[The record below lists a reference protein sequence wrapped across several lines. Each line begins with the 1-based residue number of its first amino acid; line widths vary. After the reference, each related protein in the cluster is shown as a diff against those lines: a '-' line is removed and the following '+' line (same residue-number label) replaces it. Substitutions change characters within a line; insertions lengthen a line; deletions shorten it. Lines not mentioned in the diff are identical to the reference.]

1 MWSKRSS
8 TVIFDGEGQGVGRI
22 GGAGESYFR
31 RMVSVGYGLG
41 FNGTIPS
48 VAFTEPRVPLVE
60 VLASGRAVIA
70 VPSEQAAAML
80 MSANISI

>member
-1 MWSKRSS
+1 
-8 TVIFDGEGQGVGRI
+8 
-22 GGAGESYFR
+22 
-31 RMVSVGYGLG
+31 MVSVGYGLG

-60 VLASGRAVIA
+60 VLASGRAVIS